1 MCHKPSPIYA
11 LSNGISYVIIAP
23 AVFENTAENARS
35 AKALLFYIYIRL
47 GKLKERMSVFWK
59 LLFTRVILSLY
70 AFFRY
75 YRKKHKFAHHGSREF
90 TGVAES
96 IGLYGTLSLVYIN
109 TLSGNIFQYY
119 QKVSN
124 ITRKCNKPAIMV
136 ILQPFTWIK
145 SENFTPHIT
154 FHPSWLSEL
163 TRRHSGW
170 KVIFGVKFSDFIRV
184 GL

>member
-1 MCHKPSPIYA
+1 MSAFWILKTPSTWFWEPMDPPQCIGLNFPGSQGRDFYKATSFVWGCLAFPFNHA
-11 LSNGISYVIIAP
+11 LSQ
-23 AVFENTAENARS
+23 
-35 AKALLFYIYIRL
+35 
-47 GKLKERMSVFWK
+47 
-59 LLFTRVILSLY
+59 
-70 AFFRY
+70 
-75 YRKKHKFAHHGSREF
+75 
-90 TGVAES
+90 
-96 IGLYGTLSLVYIN
+96 VYIN

-124 ITRKCNKPAIMV
+124 ITRKYNEPVIMV

-170 KVIFGVKFSDFIRV
+170 KVIFGVKFYDFIQV
-184 GL
+184 KGCNITIIAGLLHFLVILETFW